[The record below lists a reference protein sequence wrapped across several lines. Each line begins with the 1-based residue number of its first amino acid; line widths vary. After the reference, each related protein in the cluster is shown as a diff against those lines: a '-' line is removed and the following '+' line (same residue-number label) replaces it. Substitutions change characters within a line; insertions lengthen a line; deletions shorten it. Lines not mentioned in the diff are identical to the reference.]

1 MGKSEQ
7 LLLIDIMI
15 SMYQLF
21 IRIRMKI
28 LLLSLL
34 LISNCFASSK
44 IDSLVSEDTLNR
56 LNTIENLQKSLDIST
71 KEIIE
76 FEKSLL
82 KAKKVAGREKVFV
95 IIRNTMGVA
104 AAGSFAL
111 SGTLL
116 LNRGGGSEGS
126 LYNILFGQAMAV
138 VGAGATV
145 VAIGSEVGVY
155 FSKNEAKSLL
165 IKTKE
170 LKLKIKNQETS
181 LKTEIGI
188 LCKDDPRH
196 QLCYY

>member
-1 MGKSEQ
+1 
-7 LLLIDIMI
+7 
-15 SMYQLF
+15 
-21 IRIRMKI
+21 MKI
-28 LLLSLL
+28 LFLSLL

-82 KAKKVAGREKVFV
+82 KAEKVAGREKVFV

-116 LNRGGGSEGS
+116 LKRGGGSEGS

-181 LKTEIGI
+181 LKTEIAF

-196 QLCYY
+196 QLCY